1 MDLRYFVG
9 LDLGQ
14 RQDFTAVAVV
24 QRTVGY
30 ARQFDHAKWMENC
43 YPEKTSYSASYLE
56 RMPLGMAYPD
66 VVERVRKLLSH
77 PRLAGAATLVV
88 DGTGVGA
95 PVVDLLRRAGLGCP
109 IIAAT
114 ITGGDRETRD
124 GDYYRV
130 PKRDLIAGL
139 QVMLQQGE
147 LAVAARLPEAPTLVK
162 EMLDMRV
169 KISAAG
175 HDSYSAWREGAHDD
189 LVLALALAVWQA
201 RIPARSLYGTTRL
214 F

>member
-1 MDLRYFVG
+1 MESRYFVG

-30 ARQFDHAKWMENC
+30 AREFDHAKWMENC
-43 YPEKTSYSASYLE
+43 YPARTTYSAPYLE

-66 VVERVRKLLSH
+66 VVERVRTIVRH
-77 PRLAGAATLVV
+77 PQLMGAATLVV
-88 DGTGVGA
+88 DATGVGG
-95 PVVDLLRRAGLGCP
+95 PVVDLLRRAQLGCP
-109 IIAAT
+109 IVAAT

-124 GDYYRV
+124 GEYYRV
-130 PKRDLIAGL
+130 PKRDLISGL

-147 LAVAARLPEAPTLVK
+147 LAVAARLQEAPTLVK

-169 KISAAG
+169 KISASG

-201 RIPARSLYGTTRL
+201 RIPARPLFGTTRL
-214 F
+214 V